1 MPSFSSYGMISEQ
14 DQLGSSHRS
23 SRKRLA
29 IIALSSI
36 VLIAVI
42 TVAILASNHGSDSGP
57 LNPNTDTASAA
68 DSSLRTSIKSLC
80 STTLYPD
87 SCYASL
93 APVVTNSSSLDPA
106 VLFRFAVQAAK
117 DAIFTSAKLF
127 DDPNL
132 KQGIKSLSNAAISD
146 CKQLLS
152 LAAEHIEDCTTS
164 ATNFT
169 SESFVDDLKTWL
181 SAAITDQDTCLDGL
195 GNDLG
200 VNIAVAMKNSTEI
213 TSNSLSILNQIAD
226 FVGSVKLRR
235 RRRLMSWMSDGDRR
249 LLKSSSDLKYNA
261 NVVVAKDGSAKY
273 KTITAALAEVPTKS
287 SKKFVIYVKKGV
299 YYENVRVEQNMWNV
313 VIVGD
318 GMDATMVSGRLN
330 FVDGTP
336 TFSSATFAVF
346 GKGFIAIDMAFQN
359 TAGAI
364 KQQAVAVL
372 ASADLVAFHR
382 CKFDAYQ
389 DTLYVHSLRQ
399 FYRECTILGTVDFIF
414 GNAASVFQSCNILP
428 RTPLPGQQDTITAQ
442 GKVDPNQNTA
452 ISIHNCTIWPSGNL
466 SSVSVYLGRP
476 WKPYSTT
483 VFMKSTISGVINPAG
498 WLPWLGTGT
507 SVPDT
512 IFYSEYQN
520 YGPGS
525 SLKNRVKWKGLQ
537 VMNAKQAGKF
547 TVHGLIKGD
556 SWIPK
561 TGIPYSSGL

>member
-1 MPSFSSYGMISEQ
+1 MDLHLHTTCSPASPMAGTYCRARLPRGATKSLPALFKPSTRNLRFSPSSIFLLCLPNHKAEIDRSQPAMPSFSSYGIISEQ
-14 DQLGSSHRS
+14 DQLGSSRRS
-23 SRKRLA
+23 SHKRLA

-42 TVAILASNHGSDSGP
+42 TVAILESNHGSDSGP
-57 LNPNTDTASAA
+57 PNPNTATASAA

-93 APVVTNSSSLDPA
+93 APVVTNSSSLEPA

-132 KQGIKSLSNAAISD
+132 KQGIKSLSIAAISD

-152 LAAEHIEDCTTS
+152 LAAAHIEDCTTS
-164 ATNFT
+164 ATNFS

-200 VNIAVAMKNSTEI
+200 VNIAGAMKNSTEI

-273 KTITAALAEVPTKS
+273 KTITAALAEVPTQS

-299 YYENVRVEQNMWNV
+299 YYENVRVELNMWNV

-318 GMDATMVSGRLN
+318 GMDATVVSGRLN

-346 GKGFIAIDMAFQN
+346 GKGFIAIEMAFQN

-372 ASADLVAFHR
+372 ASADL
-382 CKFDAYQ
+382 
-389 DTLYVHSLRQ
+389 
-399 FYRECTILGTVDFIF
+399 
-414 GNAASVFQSCNILP
+414 
-428 RTPLPGQQDTITAQ
+428 
-442 GKVDPNQNTA
+442 
-452 ISIHNCTIWPSGNL
+452 
-466 SSVSVYLGRP
+466 
-476 WKPYSTT
+476 
-483 VFMKSTISGVINPAG
+483 STIAGVINPAG

-537 VMNAKQAGKF
+537 AMNAKQAGKF